1 MRIKLAEL
9 RQIIRGVLKEAV
21 PQQRPTISSDLN
33 PDERELQ
40 NKFPQWGN
48 PKAERERIGQESP
61 AKVKMKQV
69 AKILQ
74 VKGLTMD
81 AGHKKKVTNDLLP
94 FIEKMDPAEVFAAEP
109 DEIAIAFATQVL
121 GARSN

>member
-94 FIEKMDPAEVFAAEP
+94 FIEKMDPAEAFAAEP

>member
-1 MRIKLAEL
+1 M
-9 RQIIRGVLKEAV
+9 KEAV

-94 FIEKMDPAEVFAAEP
+94 FIEKMDPAEAFAAEP

>member
-81 AGHKKKVTNDLLP
+81 AGHKKVTNDLLP